1 MYYACSCHP
10 VITINYCAITF
21 LVVFKAF
28 LYFDVTQGRH
38 TVASV
43 VIRV

>member
-1 MYYACSCHP
+1 MYHTYSCHP
-10 VITINYCAITF
+10 VIAINFCAITF
-21 LVVFKAF
+21 LAVFKAS